1 VHDEVGAAAAL
12 QQRAKSRT
20 GAHISGQAHCNAAA
34 AAAAARIMR
43 LAALNGREDGDNAG
57 IDGRTQTEAH
67 APQQHDLKGW
77 RYGALVAECAK
88 AKTA

>member
-12 QQRAKSRT
+12 QQGAKSRT

-34 AAAAARIMR
+34 AAAARIMR
-43 LAALNGREDGDNAG
+43 LAALIGREDGDNAG

-77 RYGALVAECAK
+77 RYGALVAERAK
-88 AKTA
+88 AKMA